1 MTYLSKPK
9 FLVFLLVLLSA
20 CGGTEATIPKAETIS
35 CTAAY
40 RATVEQGIEREET
53 ILFSDTDSEQ
63 SIAFTDMVFHAAY
76 STEEADNERNM
87 RVWVTDASPL
97 LNTGTGETSAL
108 SDAEVAVYH
117 ATLYQLPINSGPQ
130 NQFVGG
136 HGFTG
141 LNYSYQPDS
150 GAELQFWCEAG

>member
-1 MTYLSKPK
+1 MGKL
-9 FLVFLLVLLSA
+9 LVLLIVLLSA
-20 CGGTEATIPKAETIS
+20 CGGAEAAAPKAESIS

-40 RATVEQGIEREET
+40 RASVEQGIEREET
-53 ILFSDTDSEQ
+53 ILFGGTDSEQ

-76 STEEADNERNM
+76 SAGEADNERNM
-87 RVWVTDASPL
+87 RVWVTDA
-97 LNTGTGETSAL
+97 GET
-108 SDAEVAVYH
+108 AVYH
-117 ATLYQLPINSGPQ
+117 STLYQLPINSGPQ

-150 GAELQFWCEAG
+150 GAELQFWCEAK

>member
-20 CGGTEATIPKAETIS
+20 CGGAEAAVPKAETIS

-40 RATVEQGIEREET
+40 RASVEQGIEREET
-53 ILFSDTDSEQ
+53 ILFDDTDSEQ
-63 SIAFTDMVFHAAY
+63 SISFTDMVFHAAY
-76 STEEADNERNM
+76 SAGEADNERNM
-87 RVWVTDASPL
+87 RVWVTGASPSL
-97 LNTGTGETSAL
+97 STSVGET
-108 SDAEVAVYH
+108 AVYH
-117 ATLYQLPINSGPQ
+117 ATLYQLPLNSGPQ

-141 LNYSYQPDS
+141 LTYSYKPES
-150 GAELQFWCEAG
+150 GAELQFWCEAK

>member
-1 MTYLSKPK
+1 MGKC
-9 FLVFLLVLLSA
+9 LVLLIVLFLTA
-20 CGGTEATIPKAETIS
+20 CGGAETAVPKTETIS

-40 RATVEQGIEREET
+40 RGSVEQGIEREET

-63 SIAFTDMVFHAAY
+63 SIPFTDMIFHAAY
-76 STEEADNERNM
+76 SAGEADNERNL
-87 RVWVTDASPL
+87 RIWVSGASPS
-97 LNTGTGETSAL
+97 LNTSVGET
-108 SDAEVAVYH
+108 AVYH